1 VWSSRDFTL
10 LKTLAGHEGKIMGAD
25 MCPAQQ
31 QQGSSHHLIGSV
43 SYDRTIKLW
52 QPEEETGLDL
62 MDVDDQDGEP

>member
-25 MCPAQQ
+25 MCPPQ
-31 QQGSSHHLIGSV
+31 QQGSSQHLIGSV

-52 QPEEETGLDL
+52 QPEEETGLDM
-62 MDVDDQDGEP
+62 MDVDQEEEEA